1 MVSQIINNGA
11 LGWNNVEIMVPQV
24 NDWCIEGTYLCD
36 KGVVSALSRVFD
48 AKQVV
53 L

>member
-1 MVSQIINNGA
+1 M
-11 LGWNNVEIMVPQV
+11 QV
-24 NDWCIEGTYLCD
+24 NDWCVEGAYLCD
-36 KGVVSALSRVFD
+36 EGAVSALSCVFD

>member
-1 MVSQIINNGA
+1 
-11 LGWNNVEIMVPQV
+11 MVPQV
-24 NDWCIEGTYLCD
+24 NDWCIEGAYLCD
-36 KGVVSALSRVFD
+36 EGVVSALSRVLD